1 MQIKTREQMIDD
13 LEKTSR
19 QSTLPFT
26 SIKKEDAELGTQ
38 TTKRVTQFDRMMLLV
53 DKYVEGEVIL
63 VLRECFSSPARL

>member
-26 SIKKEDAELGTQ
+26 SIKKEDAELSTQ

-53 DKYVEGEVIL
+53 DKYVEGEVTL
-63 VLRECFSSPARL
+63 VLRECFS